1 MIGSAALPIRAM
13 IVDDEPPAR
22 TRLRSL
28 LEEDPEIE
36 IVAECDD
43 GARAIAAIQ
52 ELRPALVF
60 LDIEMPD
67 GNGLEVLNSLHW
79 LPATIFVTAHRD
91 YAVSAFEACAL
102 DYLLKPFTR
111 ARFAAVLARAKQQI
125 IRNTVQELP
134 EGDAAPHAS
143 TRAPADLL
151 ILKAAGKLVFV
162 RTSELRWIE
171 AEKDYARL
179 HLRRGSHFIR
189 ETMAN
194 LQSRLDPSVFAR
206 IHRSTIV
213 NINEISEVSP
223 LAGSDCNVLLRDG
236 TELTLSRRYRAALD
250 RFWAL
255 NKPVGGAPPLPNKDH
270 LDHAAPAVSS
280 RSQRP
285 LTNQG

>member
-1 MIGSAALPIRAM
+1 MAGGAVLPIRTV

-28 LEEDPEIE
+28 LAGDPEIE

-43 GARAIAAIQ
+43 GAKAIAAIQ
-52 ELRPALVF
+52 QLKPALVF

-67 GNGLEVLNSLHW
+67 GDGLEVLSSLHW

-111 ARFAAVLARAKQQI
+111 SRFATVLARAKQQI
-125 IRNTVQELP
+125 TLNAQHDSIKE
-134 EGDAAPHAS
+134 DAAPHGAA
-143 TRAPADLL
+143 RAPADLL
-151 ILKAAGKLVFV
+151 ILRAAGKLVFV
-162 RTSELRWIE
+162 RTSELRWIQ

-189 ETMAN
+189 ETMAS
-194 LQSRLDPSVFAR
+194 LQNRLDPFVFVR

-213 NINEISEVSP
+213 NINEISEVTP

-236 TELTLSRRYRAALD
+236 TELTLSRRYRPALD
-250 RFWAL
+250 RFWGCDMITQNSA
-255 NKPVGGAPPLPNKDH
+255 G
-270 LDHAAPAVSS
+270 
-280 RSQRP
+280 
-285 LTNQG
+285 

>member
-1 MIGSAALPIRAM
+1 MTGPVALPIRTV

-28 LEEDPEIE
+28 LEEDPEIK
-36 IVAECDD
+36 IVAECDN

-52 ELRPALVF
+52 QLKPALVF

-67 GNGLEVLNSLHW
+67 GNGLEVLDSLHW

-111 ARFAAVLARAKQQI
+111 ARFATVLARAKQQI
-125 IRNTVQELP
+125 IRNSQQELP
-134 EGDAAPHAS
+134 EGDAVSHAS
-143 TRAPADLL
+143 IRAPADLL
-151 ILKAAGKLVFV
+151 ILKTAGKLVFV

-194 LQSRLDPSVFAR
+194 LQNRLNPSVFAR

-213 NINEISEVSP
+213 NIKEISEVSP
-223 LAGSDCNVLLRDG
+223 LSGGDCNVLLRDG
-236 TELTLSRRYRAALD
+236 TELTLSRRYRAELD
-250 RFWAL
+250 RFWSRDRL
-255 NKPVGGAPPLPNKDH
+255 IGGA
-270 LDHAAPAVSS
+270 S
-280 RSQRP
+280 P
-285 LTNQG
+285 LTAKS